1 MGGRRIERVGGRNG
15 KREEEE
21 EEGAVERTEGFRRSN
36 CFS

>member
-1 MGGRRIERVGGRNG
+1 MEGRRIERVGGRNG

-21 EEGAVERTEGFRRSN
+21 GAVERTEGFRKSN